1 MNWSVSTIHLLPN
14 NSLWHLLHNSRKK
27 AKKGA
32 HVSRGRQRER
42 DLHGPAPGGR
52 DPNEVLVGRG
62 QLAFL
67 QAQVRLDDA
76 GFDQFSKFSV
86 DELGN
91 LCFSISSSV
100 RGKLTTIV
108 SPLSGVMGSLVAPPT
123 LASRGACASEFSV

>member
-1 MNWSVSTIHLLPN
+1 MTVRDVTGIVLIGSGATMCGTGLTEYGLP
-14 NSLWHLLHNSRKK
+14 W
-27 AKKGA
+27 
-32 HVSRGRQRER
+32 
-42 DLHGPAPGGR
+42 
-52 DPNEVLVGRG
+52 
-62 QLAFL
+62 
-67 QAQVRLDDA
+67 AQVRLDDA

-123 LASRGACASEFSV
+123 LASRGACASKFSV